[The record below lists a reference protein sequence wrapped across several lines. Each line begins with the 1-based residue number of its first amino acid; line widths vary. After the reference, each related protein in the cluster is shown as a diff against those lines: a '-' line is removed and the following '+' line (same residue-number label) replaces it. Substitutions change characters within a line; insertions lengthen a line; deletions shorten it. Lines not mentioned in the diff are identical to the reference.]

1 MKRAY
6 VIGITGSIASG
17 KSALVNLLQES
28 GYKIYSTDI
37 IGHEVLLLDEV
48 KEKLS
53 DRFGEEILDQA
64 SNLIDR
70 AKLSA
75 LVFKN
80 KSNLDFLNSISH
92 PLIFQRIRDLINN
105 NQEDYIFFEVPLL
118 FEAKL
123 ERHFDYIITVTT
135 SPENQLLRLMK
146 RNNLTKNQAL
156 KKISSQLPNSI
167 KEGKSDLV
175 INNNGDLNNL
185 EGETK
190 QLIAILPTI
199 QPKNIIPF

>member
-175 INNNGDLNNL
+175 INNNGDLNDL

>member
-1 MKRAY
+1 MKRACI
-6 VIGITGSIASG
+6 IGITGSIASG

-28 GYKIYSTDI
+28 GYKIYSTDK

-48 KEKLS
+48 KNKLS
-53 DRFGEEILDQA
+53 ERFGEEILDQA

-146 RNNLTKNQAL
+146 RNNLTKDQAL

-175 INNNGDLNNL
+175 INNNGDLNDL

-190 QLIAILPTI
+190 QLITILPTI